1 MRKILLSLF
10 LVAISLTCITMPAHA
25 SLISHKS
32 YRAEQKQINKQNIK
46 DIKEL
51 LKNLDE
57 NKELR
62 VVVSYS
68 NETNEPRV
76 ELIKEINKNDD

>member
-1 MRKILLSLF
+1 MK
-10 LVAISLTCITMPAHA
+10 V
-25 SLISHKS
+25 K
-32 YRAEQKQINKQNIK
+32 IK

-76 ELIKEINKNDD
+76 ELIKEIKPVGSEYSKLIL

>member
-1 MRKILLSLF
+1 MK
-10 LVAISLTCITMPAHA
+10 V
-25 SLISHKS
+25 K
-32 YRAEQKQINKQNIK
+32 IK

-68 NETNEPRV
+68 NETNEPRI
-76 ELIKEINKNDD
+76 ELIKEIKPVGSECYKLIL

>member
-1 MRKILLSLF
+1 MK
-10 LVAISLTCITMPAHA
+10 V
-25 SLISHKS
+25 K
-32 YRAEQKQINKQNIK
+32 IK

-68 NETNEPRV
+68 NEINEPRV
-76 ELIKEINKNDD
+76 ELIKEIKPVGSEYYKLIL

>member
-1 MRKILLSLF
+1 MK
-10 LVAISLTCITMPAHA
+10 V
-25 SLISHKS
+25 K
-32 YRAEQKQINKQNIK
+32 IK

-76 ELIKEINKNDD
+76 ELIKEIKPVSSEYYKLIL